1 MNNNTERIKELMQK
15 YIDRSS
21 TNAERD
27 ELLQLIKSSQDPSAV
42 DGILSGTWKDIDGSE
57 VLKDLDWQ
65 HIIEASQKE
74 KRQKTGN
81 VWHMIGRWSAAA
93 AVILCIYFIMEWKGG
108 QDEWMVYETEYGEKM
123 DFILEDGTLVSLNA
137 NSKLSWNKNWR
148 KSSLRQVDLEGE
160 AFFDVSHLDRQGESL
175 ESQPIDEKREKMPFE
190 VYTSDLTIQ
199 VLGTTFNASNRR
211 GKTKIY
217 LESGSVALSL
227 KQSSIGVSSKS
238 SSLSKKES
246 KQTDQLLDEN
256 TSSTHQNKDVIYM
269 EPGDFVQY
277 TRGKSLLVEKS
288 DLKMDNHL
296 EWKEGTLSYRDVE
309 FRSMLQ
315 NLEDI
320 YGKTF
325 LVEDEN
331 LLSTRVEFGVPYEDW
346 ETVTQ
351 MMEWMLKIDIE
362 EIGNNQIRIK
372 KRKGN

>member
-1 MNNNTERIKELMQK
+1 
-15 YIDRSS
+15 
-21 TNAERD
+21 
-27 ELLQLIKSSQDPSAV
+27 
-42 DGILSGTWKDIDGSE
+42 
-57 VLKDLDWQ
+57 
-65 HIIEASQKE
+65 
-74 KRQKTGN
+74 
-81 VWHMIGRWSAAA
+81 MIGRWSAAA
-93 AVILCIYFIMEWKGG
+93 AVILCIYFVVQGRIETDDWL
-108 QDEWMVYETEYGEKM
+108 VYETGYGEKL
-123 DFILEDGTLVSLNA
+123 DLVLEDGTAVSLNA
-137 NSKLSWNKNWR
+137 NSKLSWNKSWR
-148 KSSLRQVDLEGE
+148 KKSLRQVDLEGE
-160 AFFDVSHLDRQGESL
+160 AFFDVSHLDRQGRSL
-175 ESQPIDEKREKMPFE
+175 ELQPKDKKRKKMPFE

-199 VLGTTFNASNRR
+199 VLGTTFNASDRR
-211 GKTKIY
+211 GKTEIF
-217 LESGSVALSL
+217 LESGSVVLSL
-227 KQSSIGVSSKS
+227 KKTSTGPSSQSNSLRKKDQYQIDEMIGQNS
-238 SSLSKKES
+238 SSNEHGA
-246 KQTDQLLDEN
+246 N
-256 TSSTHQNKDVIYM
+256 VVYM

-277 TRGKSLLVEKS
+277 TRGKSFLVEKS
-288 DLKMDNHL
+288 DLGMDNHL